1 VNDQAKIYRNGAAAG
16 FIDEKLASGYV
27 AFSLDE
33 LTSKTG
39 LSVIAAKNQLLRLR
53 DQVVRVTP
61 RQQFF
66 LIVRPEHWVY
76 GAPPVKWWLW
86 T

>member
-1 VNDQAKIYRNGAAAG
+1 MCRSDIRHTEKANDQTKTYRNGAAAI

-33 LTSKTG
+33 LTSKMG
-39 LSVIAAKNQLLRLR
+39 LSVIAAKNQLLRLGN
-53 DQVVRVTP
+53 QIVRVTP

-66 LIVRPEHWVY
+66 
-76 GAPPVKWWLW
+76 
-86 T
+86 